1 MLPFPAQRRI
11 VGPRLLHRL
20 VHCAIDIG
28 LGIANTAASK
38 MQTGGGHR
46 LGDDVNAVA
55 TIEGHLARDHA
66 VELPWRRVWKA
77 LLEFVRQHTI
87 FLDRVEANHWPPRL
101 MGRHLDSVM
110 CLACKVT
117 HL

>member
-11 VGPRLLHRL
+11 VGPRLLHSL

-28 LGIANTAASK
+28 LGIANAAASK
-38 MQTGGGHR
+38 MQTSRGHR
-46 LGDDVNAVA
+46 LCDDVNAVA

-66 VELPWRRVWKA
+66 VKLPWLRVRET

-87 FLDRVEANHWPPRL
+87 FLDWVEANHWPPRL

-110 CLACKVT
+110 CLAC
-117 HL
+117 